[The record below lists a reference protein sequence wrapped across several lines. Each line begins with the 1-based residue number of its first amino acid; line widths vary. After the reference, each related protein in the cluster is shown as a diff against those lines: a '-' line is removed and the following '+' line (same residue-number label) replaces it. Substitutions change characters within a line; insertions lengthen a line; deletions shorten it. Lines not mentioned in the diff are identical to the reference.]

1 MIDLSM
7 LDELLESI
15 LFVSGN
21 GLKIEDIAQHL
32 EIKTS
37 EVNASIKRLKE
48 KYGNKSGIHLLT
60 YNGKAQFAS
69 NPAHSDVVACVLNP
83 IRERDLSNAALETIA
98 IIAYR
103 QPVTRL
109 DIEQIRGVNSEYTVQ
124 MLLKNNLIEVVGR
137 KDSPGKPLLFGTTDE
152 FLKRFQLEN
161 LSDLPDYE
169 TLLESIKVI
178 GGFSGQEKIMIL
190 CVIDKNQLTLARK
203 VINSVDPNAFA
214 YVENVREVIG
224 KGFANKEYELQ
235 QTHGKK

>member
-169 TLLESIKVI
+169 TLLESIRVI
-178 GGFSGQEKIMIL
+178 GGGVEPRSIYNEYEI
-190 CVIDKNQLTLARK
+190 
-203 VINSVDPNAFA
+203 PEEEENAEVAATQIAPEPEQASEEDFELPEEE
-214 YVENVREVIG
+214 VPDFLKDEENVV
-224 KGFANKEYELQ
+224 KVD
-235 QTHGKK
+235 

>member
-178 GGFSGQEKIMIL
+178 GGGVESRSIYNEYEI
-190 CVIDKNQLTLARK
+190 
-203 VINSVDPNAFA
+203 PEEEENAEVAATQTAPEPEQVSEEDFELPEEE
-214 YVENVREVIG
+214 VPDFLKDEENVV
-224 KGFANKEYELQ
+224 KVD
-235 QTHGKK
+235 

>member
-1 MIDLSM
+1 MIDISM
-7 LDELLESI
+7 LDEMLESI

-21 GLKIEDIAQHL
+21 GLKVSDIAELL
-32 EIKTS
+32 EVKTA
-37 EVNASIKRLKE
+37 EVNASVKRLKE
-48 KYGNKSGIHLLT
+48 KYSNKCGIHLLS
-60 YNGKAQFAS
+60 YNGKIQFAS
-69 NPAHSDVVACVLNP
+69 NPANSDVVACVLNP

-152 FLKRFQLEN
+152 FLKRFQLEDI
-161 LSDLPDYE
+161 SDLPDYD

-178 GGFSGQEKIMIL
+178 AGGVESKSIYNEFEIPDEESAEIASTVSEEEDVELPEEELPDFLKDETDL
-190 CVIDKNQLTLARK
+190 VK
-203 VINSVDPNAFA
+203 VSADN
-214 YVENVREVIG
+214 E
-224 KGFANKEYELQ
+224 
-235 QTHGKK
+235 

>member
-169 TLLESIKVI
+169 TLLESIRVI
-178 GGFSGQEKIMIL
+178 GGGVEPRSIYNEYEIPEEEADAEVAATQTAPEPEQASEEDFELPEEEVPDFLK
-190 CVIDKNQLTLARK
+190 DE
-203 VINSVDPNAFA
+203 
-214 YVENVREVIG
+214 ENVV
-224 KGFANKEYELQ
+224 KVD
-235 QTHGKK
+235 